1 MLDERGPS
9 PQRDRPRGGETPI
22 KKKES
27 DDEEDFLEEK
37 RRNPQDKSHLAYHDE
52 RFRCR
57 KCARNAS
64 CFAVHKA
71 TQRMITIGKK
81 TSLTTRTRNKN
92 NNNSDKGRLR
102 GQRAKRR
109 DFEEAGFGGAS
120 SSSSSWSREDEEE
133 EEEEEKEGLTT
144 TEKTTARTKLEE
156 YAYDDPRYELKK
168 LKDSG
173 HRPTM
178 KTYTSL
184 ISALGKQNKAKEAE
198 EIFNQEARVEFD
210 CDAAIFNAIAHGYC
224 ENDQPDEAMQFV
236 DSWVEEI
243 GLCDRPDME
252 GMKDKIA
259 KPNRATHPEIIN
271 AYARN
276 GEYRKVYRTLRIME
290 EKHLV
295 VPSERT
301 YNAFIKGCIE
311 NNDPEEAETVIE
323 RWNNE
328 KYDLEKMASKLVTKP
343 VAASYGMVID
353 YYCNNDD
360 IGKGRKLLEKMRWAN
375 VAPSLP
381 IFNMLL
387 KGYLKSGNPRAA
399 EVIFR
404 ELQGGGSWD
413 MEKMRVK
420 PDVQTYTMFLEYW
433 ANSGDTENAERYL
446 TAMRKD
452 KNKIK
457 IDSFV
462 IASVAKAYAR
472 ACDPVMAEERCKSL
486 MEEYK
491 IKPHVVPL
499 TTVVAA
505 YCTDGDTGEAE
516 RVVREMMEDYDV
528 NPNERTFSHVIWAHG
543 QREDVAS
550 IRRVASWMIDLGFR
564 IDRGDTKNS
573 LFRALQECG
582 LGRNAVENLI
592 QDVANQDVIRK
603 RRTENG
609 NQRLYDRSNDEE
621 VNAAAPQTP
630 PPPPQQQQLQRR
642 SIAVGQRGRRGGAD
656 ANTNNGT
663 TRRAPRAFGHARR
676 CLAAAASSSSGGA
689 VASFCF

>member
-1 MLDERGPS
+1 MLDERKSS
-9 PQRDRPRGGETPI
+9 PRRDRPRGGETPI
-22 KKKES
+22 KKTES
-27 DDEEDFLEEK
+27 ENEEDFLEEK

-462 IASVAKAYAR
+462 IASVAKAYAC

-516 RVVREMMEDYDV
+516 RVVREMIEDYDV

-621 VNAAAPQTP
+621 VNTAAPQTP

-676 CLAAAASSSSGGA
+676 CLAVASSSGGA
-689 VASFCF
+689 VASFYF